1 MLSGHLALIAG
12 QLNAP
17 FGTVVKPADIAQA
30 LREGSL
36 DGLPVETWVKALIP
50 YMFVELP
57 PATIGRAALEAGVR
71 LEEAWALYQHV
82 RDNYHLPR
90 VKKWEDALNGV
101 L

>member
-1 MLSGHLALIAG
+1 MLSGNLALIAG

-17 FGTVVKPADIAQA
+17 FGAVVKPSDIAQA

-36 DGLPVETWVKALIP
+36 DTLPVETWVKALIP

-57 PATIGRAALEAGVR
+57 PAIIGRAALEAGVR
-71 LEEAWALYQHV
+71 LEEAWALYQHA
-82 RDNYHLPR
+82 REHYHLPR
-90 VKKWEDALNGV
+90 VRKWEDALDGV